1 SQVPC
6 CTQVEFDE
14 NGKANGVPS
23 KGETAKCKKVVC
35 DPSYLSDKVH
45 KVGKVSRA
53 ICIMSHPIPQTHDS
67 HSAQRKFIAFVTT
80 EAETD
85 QPEED
90 LKPGIDL
97 LGSVNEKFYDMYDR
111 FEPCNDH
118 EVDGCFISTSYD
130 PTTHFEITVKDVV
143 GMYSKITGKHHFCL
157 LFQILDLSVDLS
169 AASATTEE

>member
-1 SQVPC
+1 
-6 CTQVEFDE
+6 VEFDE
-14 NGKANGVPS
+14 NGKANGVTS

-67 HSAQRKFIAFVTT
+67 HLAQTPKGKFIAFVTT
-80 EAETD
+80 EAETN

-90 LKPGIDL
+90 LKPV
-97 LGSVNEKFYDMYDR
+97 LGSVNEIFYDMYDR

-130 PTTHFEITVKDVV
+130 PTTHFEITVKDGV
-143 GMYSKITGKHHFCL
+143 GMYSKITRK
-157 LFQILDLSVDLS
+157 ILDLSVDLS
-169 AASATTEE
+169 VASAAAEE

>member
-1 SQVPC
+1 M
-6 CTQVEFDE
+6 
-14 NGKANGVPS
+14 GKPMVCLQKEKQPNARKLCVIHHIYLIRYLFCYSYVHNVAP
-23 KGETAKCKKVVC
+23 KG
-35 DPSYLSDKVH
+35 
-45 KVGKVSRA
+45 
-53 ICIMSHPIPQTHDS
+53 
-67 HSAQRKFIAFVTT
+67 KFIAFVTT

-143 GMYSKITGKHHFCL
+143 GMYSKITGKVCIFSLNMQFTLH
-157 LFQILDLSVDLS
+157 I
-169 AASATTEE
+169 

>member
-1 SQVPC
+1 M
-6 CTQVEFDE
+6 TE
-14 NGKANGVPS
+14 ANFTEKQLGRKLDMYFFCYSYAHNVAP
-23 KGETAKCKKVVC
+23 KG
-35 DPSYLSDKVH
+35 
-45 KVGKVSRA
+45 
-53 ICIMSHPIPQTHDS
+53 
-67 HSAQRKFIAFVTT
+67 KFIAFVTT

-97 LGSVNEKFYDMYDR
+97 LGPVDEIFYDMYDR

-143 GMYSKITGKHHFCL
+143 GMYSKITGKASDSGSGAPSPN
-157 LFQILDLSVDLS
+157 QIIGSS
-169 AASATTEE
+169 AGSKTD